1 MQWRALLNLLHLFLI
16 LFYTE
21 AGAMID
27 AVILSHA
34 GNKVFN
40 MSLTSALRYLPDVAT
55 FHIISR
61 GNESLSAQIKD
72 STVLMYVR
80 E

>member
-1 MQWRALLNLLHLFLI
+1 MHLQTIMSKLLI
-16 LFYTE
+16 LCPLLYYAE
-21 AGAMID
+21 AGAKID

-61 GNESLSAQIKD
+61 GKLI
-72 STVLMYVR
+72 TFV
-80 E
+80 

>member
-1 MQWRALLNLLHLFLI
+1 MHLLTKLSKLLI
-16 LFYTE
+16 LCPLLYYAE
-21 AGAMID
+21 AGAKID

-61 GNESLSAQIKD
+61 GKSI
-72 STVLMYVR
+72 TFV
-80 E
+80 